1 MFEMTGKRNMSKI
14 LITGTSGL
22 IGSELSKFLAGN
34 GHKIIRLSRTNKE
47 GEFKSFQ
54 WNIETGYL
62 EQGALENV
70 DHIIHLAGAGIANKR
85 WTPIRKKEIIDS
97 RVKSTELL
105 YNSISKLDHK
115 PKTFI
120 SASAI
125 GYYGAITS
133 EKIFL
138 EDDSPGD
145 DFVAQV
151 CKKWEDAANQFSEI
165 GIRTIKLRLGVVL
178 SPNGGALKKMMLP
191 TNFGLGST
199 LGSGKQYFPWIHITD
214 LINIIEKCIID
225 SEMNGIYN
233 LVSPTHVNYNRF
245 AKTLAKVM
253 KKPYFMPNV
262 PSFLL
267 KLIFGEMSQIIL
279 EVSRISP
286 QKIIES
292 GYAFNFTKLEDA
304 LEDLLMKKNR

>member
-1 MFEMTGKRNMSKI
+1 MSKI